1 MYYYMSNHT
10 IIQGRNGSSTQPNT
24 KYLDANVSA
33 DGNLIVDVASG
44 GCGGGTQYDI
54 GNVLPVNAT
63 GTLTLVEN
71 PSGLAQPLNL
81 NNGGELRV
89 SDVAITT
96 GSDDTLTKA
105 QQVLGY
111 ARKDASPSG
120 LRALKCSDD
129 GTLHSYD
136 GGLNIKITTG
146 SDDSIT
152 GNLQQNLVYGKY
164 DFTGDLKALKT
175 TADGTMF
182 VKNQDT
188 TSGSDA
194 TLTNA
199 QQVVCYGRD
208 SGGGL
213 DALKVD
219 NTGKLEVVQDPE
231 QQTTNI
237 FTGTQTINTGTAL
250 TFTGIADKNGAENF
264 NVFIKSTSGSL
275 GAVELSPLLS
285 FDGINFYE
293 PSVPLIGGG
302 GTAPDQY
309 YTIVDEPARYVKVK
323 LTNNG
328 GSAVTISQIDL
339 AWVKGI

>member
-10 IIQGRNGSSTQPNT
+10 IIQGRNGSSTEPNT
-24 KYLDANVSA
+24 KYLDANISA

-44 GCGGGTQYDI
+44 GGGGTQYNLLDT
-54 GNVLPVNAT
+54 LPATAT
-63 GTLTLVEN
+63 GTLALASDNTGVATTLNVT
-71 PSGLAQPLNL
+71 A
-81 NNGGELRV
+81 GGALRV
-89 SDVAITT
+89 DEAGITV
-96 GSDDTLTKA
+96 GSDDTLTQA

-111 ARKDASPSG
+111 ARKDASPTG

-136 GGLNIKITTG
+136 GGLNMKITTG

-152 GNLQQNLVYGKY
+152 GSLQQNLVYGRY
-164 DFTGDLKALKT
+164 D
-175 TADGTMF
+175 ADGTLKA
-182 VKNQDT
+182 VKT
-188 TSGSDA
+188 TDDGTIFTNNPRITTGSAA
-194 TLTNA
+194 TLSNA
-199 QQVVCYGRD
+199 QQVLCYGRD
-208 SGGGL
+208 AGGGV

-231 QQTTNI
+231 QLTTNL
-237 FTGTQTINTGTAL
+237 FTGTQTINSGTAL

-293 PSVPLIGGG
+293 PSVPLLGGG
-302 GTAPDQY
+302 SSAADQY